1 MKFVSGE
8 GVGSGSMVK
17 SGLTEAPGGCV
28 PHFAVATEYH
38 VRYFDVDDDGC

>member
-1 MKFVSGE
+1 MKFVSGG

-17 SGLTEAPGGCV
+17 SGLAEAPSGCV

-38 VRYFDVDDDGC
+38 ECYFDVDDDG